1 MTSETNGISLRR
13 LKTFL
18 TNLKNIFAEKNHS
31 HATSDI
37 TGLDTALSDKATK
50 EQGEK
55 ADTAVQSIKIGS
67 TEYKNGTSVVLP
79 SYPSKM
85 SDLVNDISAIKLA
98 SDDIFEKLGN
108 GGNN

>member
-37 TGLDTALSDKATK
+37 TGLDAALSDKATK

-55 ADTAVQSIKIGS
+55 ADTAIQSIKIGS
-67 TEYKNGTSVVLP
+67 TEYKNGTSVILP

-98 SDDIFEKLGN
+98 SDDIFEELGN